1 MAELLVKASVC
12 LQHGVVFPKSQRT
25 IFWYTHPASRPARI
39 HAGINLWF
47 VHTQFSTLTHLQQ
60 CLQCNGVDGC
70 NNGNPQVGTP
80 AQNGPGVANTDFVL
94 YISAN
99 QTACPPLPP
108 DPNQPTTVAFAGHC
122 QLESTIDR
130 PVAGNVNFCP
140 EGIGRDRNGLQ
151 YISSVTKHE
160 ILHAIGFSSSLFPYW
175 HDSNGQPRTERVG
188 LQPPSTA
195 VPNTTRQ
202 LMYPGWMTRNGEIT
216 HTVTAIVTPAVVVR
230 K

>member
-1 MAELLVKASVC
+1 MMAELLVKASVW
-12 LQHGVVFPKSQRT
+12 LQQGVAFPKSQRS
-25 IFWYTHPASRPARI
+25 ILWYTHPAARAACMHEFFLRFI
-39 HAGINLWF
+39 
-47 VHTQFSTLTHLQQ
+47 HTQFSTLTHLQQ
-60 CLQCNGVDGC
+60 CLQCNSVDRC
-70 NNGNPQVGTP
+70 PNPQVGTP
-80 AQNGPGVANTDFVL
+80 AQSGAGVANTDFVL

-108 DPNQPTTVAFAGHC
+108 NPNQPTTVAFAGHC

-160 ILHAIGFSSSLFPYW
+160 VLHAIGFSSSLFPYW
-175 HDSNGQPRTERVG
+175 HDSNGQPRTYRDG

-195 VPNTTRQ
+195 EPNTTRE

-230 K
+230 KY